1 MEFKGITVGTY
12 ISKKPKNKNDK
23 NVCANCEVNAKMQ
36 KKNFDKEKEYE
47 FCKGCNKCYVSKT
60 SKAIL
65 TIGRDQTTGK
75 TLRKTFVADTEEL
88 ALNNALQYKLDLDK
102 NGGPRIITKSN
113 KTFVELVKALIDEQ
127 YKLKKIKPSTYKRKS
142 DTLKQIAKESFANK
156 PITKV
161 AREDVVNYLSKIVNY
176 SQSTIKQNYELLCM
190 GFADAKYQG
199 IIKENFMEGYKR
211 VEKPKSEYE
220 SKKRKSLTIQE
231 EKTLA
236 QYLNTISYEKCP
248 NKYLFLLLLITGMRI
263 GEALTLDYEKDINL
277 EENTIDIKRTLT
289 KDIHGKVTIGETT
302 KTDCGR
308 RIIKMN
314 AISRQIIE
322 KALEHSIKNKNHLL
336 FCQKNGKMHIEN
348 SINSCLKRIAIKL
361 DIGIYDDI
369 NKAGK
374 KVKNT
379 DVHTHMLRGT
389 FATRCA
395 EAKIAPIVLK
405 QILGHKD
412 IETTMKYYID
422 VDTEFVQSETDNAIQ
437 YLVDKKIFGVEL
449 PESNVA

>member
-1 MEFKGITVGTY
+1 M
-12 ISKKPKNKNDK
+12 
-23 NVCANCEVNAKMQ
+23 
-36 KKNFDKEKEYE
+36 
-47 FCKGCNKCYVSKT
+47 
-60 SKAIL
+60 
-65 TIGRDQTTGK
+65 
-75 TLRKTFVADTEEL
+75 
-88 ALNNALQYKLDLDK
+88 QYKLDLDK

-220 SKKRKSLTIQE
+220 SKERKSLTIQE

-422 VDTEFVQSETDNAIQ
+422 VDTEFIQSETDNAIQ